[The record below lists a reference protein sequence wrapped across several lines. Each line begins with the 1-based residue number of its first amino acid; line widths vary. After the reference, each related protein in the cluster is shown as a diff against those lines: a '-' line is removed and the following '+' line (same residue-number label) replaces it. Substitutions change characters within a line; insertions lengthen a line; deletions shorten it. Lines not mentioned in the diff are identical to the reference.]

1 MTEITGK
8 VVPLNVRRLP
18 WTGENGEP
26 EYAAPGEVDA
36 FADREEAHTISMAR
50 NDARYAL
57 AMVDRPDVSHDD
69 LRKLVRTLVDDV
81 VCVARVA
88 DMREERLNDPSYGP
102 AVRAIE
108 GALRQAL
115 SER

>member
-1 MTEITGK
+1 MPEPTGK

-18 WTGENGEP
+18 WTGPDGEP
-26 EYAAPGEVDA
+26 EYAAPGEVDDY
-36 FADREEAHTISMAR
+36 ADREEAHTISMAR

-57 AMVDRPDVSHDD
+57 SMVDSPDVSHDD

-88 DMREERLNDPSYGP
+88 DLRGERLSDPSYGP
-102 AVRAIE
+102 AVRALE

-115 SER
+115 RDT